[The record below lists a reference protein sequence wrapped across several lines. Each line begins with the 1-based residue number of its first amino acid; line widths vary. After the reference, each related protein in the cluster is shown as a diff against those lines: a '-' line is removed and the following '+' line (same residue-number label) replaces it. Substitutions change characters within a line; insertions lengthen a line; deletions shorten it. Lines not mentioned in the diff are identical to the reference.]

1 MKIGSAAILLILAV
15 GSSMAADESDWFV
28 PLGLP
33 PKASPRRISAG
44 ESAPPLPLPA
54 TPLRRTERKRQPS
67 SATLFGKIMWGETAA
82 FTYPDGGTCSISDW
96 NLCPADLQQLL
107 QKASRNAGLAY
118 GSESIDLANFH
129 GDPAKTPVLFFS
141 GTRTLKLSSR
151 QTDML
156 RAYVLSGGM
165 LVFDSVAGSP
175 YFYTSVKQMLARA
188 FPEYALRTI
197 PLDHPFYHML
207 YDVAKVN
214 IPNHALADESP
225 LDQVLTQD
233 VPVMEG
239 LYVGCRIAVLVS
251 PCGLGC
257 GWDNHAVPFIKQAV
271 YYDVDSAN
279 RIGVNLAAYS
289 IGYAGVGREESKPE
303 LFGSL
308 DEGDPTDEFVFAQI
322 RHDGAWNVHP
332 GGPVALLQRL
342 QHNTSLRVSLKR
354 VPVLPGKD
362 DLSSYTFLYL
372 SGLDD
377 FHLDPSAAAALRS
390 FLNGAGTLF
399 INNGLGLKGFDRAV
413 RRELKQILPETSL
426 EPLPLSHPLYRS
438 VFAVSQV
445 RYTPAVMNKA
455 GAGTDPALE
464 GITLNG
470 DLRVIYSP
478 YDMEAGWQGCE
489 HPLIR
494 GLDPESA
501 MQLGINIAMYAMTH

>member
-1 MKIGSAAILLILAV
+1 MKARTVSFLLILAV
-15 GSSMAADESDWFV
+15 GSSVAADENDWFV

-44 ESAPPLPLPA
+44 EAVPPLPLPA

-67 SATLFGKIMWGETAA
+67 PATLFGKIMWGETAN
-82 FTYPDGGTCSISDW
+82 FTYPGGTACSISDW

-107 QKASRNAGLAY
+107 QKANRHAGLAY
-118 GSESIDLANFH
+118 GAEPVDLAGFH
-129 GDPAKTPVLFFS
+129 GDPSKTPVLFFS
-141 GTRTLKLSSR
+141 GTRSLKLSPR
-151 QTDML
+151 QADML

-165 LVFDSVAGSP
+165 IVFDSVAGSP
-175 YFYTSVKQMLARA
+175 YFYNSVKQMLTRA
-188 FPEYALRTI
+188 FPDYALRTI

-207 YDVAKVN
+207 YDVAKVKV
-214 IPNHALADESP
+214 PNHAPNGDSP
-225 LDQVLTQD
+225 LDQVLSQD
-233 VPVMEG
+233 VPFMEG
-239 LYVGCRIAVLVS
+239 LYMGCRIGVLVS

-257 GWDNHAVPFIKQAV
+257 GWDDHDVPLLKEAI
-271 YYDVDSAN
+271 YYDVDSAS
-279 RIGVNLAAYS
+279 RLGLNLAAYAV
-289 IGYAGVGREESKPE
+289 GYAGVGREESKPE

-308 DEGDPTDEFVFAQI
+308 DEGDPTDEFVFAQVK
-322 RHDGAWNVHP
+322 HDGAWNVHP
-332 GGPVALLQRL
+332 GGPAALLQRL

-354 VPVLPGKD
+354 VPVQPGKD

-377 FHLDPSAAAALRS
+377 FHLDPSAAGALRS

-413 RRELKQILPETSL
+413 RRELKQILPEASL
-426 EPLPLSHPLYRS
+426 QPIPLNHPLYHGAL
-438 VFAVSQV
+438 AVSQV
-445 RYTPAVMNKA
+445 HYTPAAMRTA
-455 GAGTDPALE
+455 GAITEPVLE

-489 HPLIR
+489 HPLIL
-494 GLDPESA
+494 GLEPESA
-501 MQLGINIAMYAMTH
+501 MQLGISIAMYAMTH